1 MAVFHFFGF
10 FKFRVELVMFVL
22 LQKTLDGAFPR
33 MPLFKVSR
41 FSREWK
47 FGGKDSVL
55 PRDHVQIPNCPKFK
69 ACRRLAIGNS
79 HENFN
84 CTDIAKVASSKDLSP
99 RRRSGSKRGTCLAVA
114 GCTAACCMTGCISG
128 CMTCSLQWLN
138 SKQES
143 RPCLILNVGH

>member
-1 MAVFHFFGF
+1 
-10 FKFRVELVMFVL
+10 MFVL

-55 PRDHVQIPNCPKFK
+55 PRDHVQIPNCPKIK

-99 RRRSGSKRGTCLAVA
+99 RRRSGSKRGTCLAAA
-114 GCTAACCMTGCISG
+114 GCTAACCMTGRNMKMERVGAGKSIVLVS
-128 CMTCSLQWLN
+128 
-138 SKQES
+138 S
-143 RPCLILNVGH
+143 RLDVRTLIGA